1 MTWDEKVSIFLVS
14 PRFVILT
21 KLQNS
26 LTYGIMTAPNS
37 CVGNIPA
44 ITRLGF
50 PGMCLHDAGNGVRAT
65 DFVNG
70 YPASISLGSRY
81 VSCSSLLDKRSDLNA
96 SWNKDLVS
104 KISGA
109 MAGEFKKK
117 GVHVALAPSVGP
129 LGRLATGGRNW
140 EGNKNTRRKVE
151 VMLLTLQGFGSDPY
165 IAGVLAAVT
174 IEAIHERGVMTS
186 TKVST
191 TRIPLNDD
199 IDSFPALDRERA
211 RNHEKRWIHC
221 RRRAPR
227 QRIIKYRRQ
236 NHA

>member
-1 MTWDEKVSIFLVS
+1 MSTGYFK
-14 PRFVILT
+14 LT
-21 KLQNS
+21 KVQNS

-37 CVGNIPA
+37 CVGNIPP
-44 ITRLGF
+44 IPRLGF

-81 VSCSSLLDKRSDLNA
+81 VSCASLHGNKSNLSA

-140 EGNKNTRRKVE
+140 EGKKPTSE
-151 VMLLTLQGFGSDPY
+151 DPGHFAN
-165 IAGVLAAVT
+165 IA
-174 IEAIHERGVMTS
+174 RFW
-186 TKVST
+186 K
-191 TRIPLNDD
+191 
-199 IDSFPALDRERA
+199 
-211 RNHEKRWIHC
+211 
-221 RRRAPR
+221 
-227 QRIIKYRRQ
+227 
-236 NHA
+236 